1 MCDDDQRAGE
11 SRDRGP
17 GIVSPARRADL
28 QRAGRALACGGT
40 DHAGH
45 RRPTMDLTDQPSG
58 MGRNRDRTASPHQI
72 PGVNA
77 WLTDTT
83 WTTFVVPASS
93 PESGSCRSAYAG
105 GGAHWPRSSICPAR
119 AQPWRDLGARPTA
132 AMPPTPAPRSVAVR
146 IRPGSSGQT
155 INTPDKRQ
163 TQGVAPGHP
172 APVGVVHSS
181 GTRCDETG
189 QQAPAIMAGASHR
202 CRHRHRPLPDRH
214 PGRCPTWS
222 ATRAGALLSHSAV
235 VPVVTTPVAERVD
248 LIRSAGPGRSRRR
261 RPSETPLFEA
271 LTTEWTAFGRI
282 VPDSGTANGS
292 SW

>member
-1 MCDDDQRAGE
+1 MPGTADPQWTSLISHPAWAATGTERLRLTKSLVSTHG
-11 SRDRGP
+11 SRTRP
-17 GIVSPARRADL
+17 GRHSS
-28 QRAGRALACGGT
+28 C
-40 DHAGH
+40 
-45 RRPTMDLTDQPSG
+45 S
-58 MGRNRDRTASPHQI
+58 
-72 PGVNA
+72 
-77 WLTDTT
+77 
-83 WTTFVVPASS
+83 ASS

-282 VPDSGTANGS
+282 VPGQRDREWVELVTRRT
-292 SW
+292 WR